1 MTEETG
7 TKQKKVKNKRS
18 PLVRFFFYFFSF
30 LIIGSLGVV
39 LLFAGISWG
48 MFGALPD
55 IKQLENPETYLAT
68 EIYTEDNVQLGKY
81 YYENRSNA
89 TYKELSPN
97 LINALVATED
107 QRYYKHAGID
117 LWGLGRVFYKTVL
130 LRQKSG
136 GGGSTITQQL
146 ALNLFADARANTL
159 PERIK
164 QKLKEWVIALQLE
177 KRYTKQEI
185 LTMYLNTVQFSGNSY
200 GIKSASKTFFNKH
213 PNELNIQEAAVLV
226 GVLKAITKYSPK
238 LAPESSLLRRNTVM
252 NQMRKNKFLSREQYD
267 SLKVLPIDDKYQTTT
282 HNEGSATYFREY
294 LRLFLTASKPEEGDY
309 YDEYAYKIDKQL
321 WEENPFYG
329 WTNKNTKP
337 DGSKYDLYRD
347 GLKIHVTLNSVLQEY
362 AEKAVEKHI
371 PALQNKFDKHWGKQE
386 PWYADKNFIKTAIK
400 RTERYRLM
408 KADDASDDDIKKA
421 FNTKV
426 KMTIFTHDG
435 DVDTVLTPLD
445 SLKYYKRLAQTGFL
459 SMNPKSGAIKAWVGG
474 INHRYFKYDHVNI
487 HSTRQVGSTFKP
499 FVYTK
504 YVEESKNICKR
515 LPNTRTSIILG
526 DGEVWSPQNSDGKET
541 ESEPMWRA
549 LALSMNNVTVNI
561 MKLLDPNAPK
571 VVKEVALSMGIKNH
585 VEEVYSICLG
595 VSSLSLIEMVSAFS
609 TFANKGYYTEP
620 FFIARIEDKNGTL
633 LTGDIMPATHEAM
646 NERTAFLM
654 LKMLQKV
661 TAGGTATRLRYLYGI
676 DYSNQIAGKTGTT
689 QNNSDGWF
697 MGVTPDLV
705 SGAWVGWDDMQV
717 RFRSTRLGSGAA
729 MALPIF
735 AHYMND
741 VYKDKRFDIRK
752 EFEIPEDTE
761 DLVFDCKKEKEENYD
776 GGLDGEDLFN
786 ENR

>member
-1 MTEETG
+1 MAEQE
-7 TKQKKVKNKRS
+7 KKNKRS
-18 PLVRFFFYFFSF
+18 PLLRFFFYFLSF

-48 MFGALPD
+48 MFGKLPD

-68 EIYTEDNVQLGKY
+68 EIYSEDNVQLGKY

-89 TYKELSPN
+89 TYKELSPH
-97 LINALVATED
+97 LIHALIATED
-107 QRYYKHAGID
+107 ERFYKHAGID
-117 LWGLGRVFYKTVL
+117 IRGLGRVFYKTVL

-146 ALNLFADARANTL
+146 ALNLFADARANSL
-159 PERIK
+159 WERIK
-164 QKLKEWVIALQLE
+164 QKLKEWVIAMQLE
-177 KRYTKQEI
+177 KRYTKDEI

-200 GIKSASKTFFNKH
+200 GIKSAAKTFFNKT
-213 PNELNIQEAAVLV
+213 PDELTIEESAVLV
-226 GVLKAITKYSPK
+226 GVLKAITKFNPK
-238 LAPESSLLRRNTVM
+238 LNYENSLLRRNTVM
-252 NQMRKNKFLSREQYD
+252 FQMKRNKYLTAEQFD
-267 SLKVLPIDDKYQTTT
+267 TLKVKPIDLRYQTST

-294 LRLFLTASKPEEGDY
+294 LRLFLTASKPNEDDY
-309 YDEYAYKIDKQL
+309 FDEYAYKIDKKL
-321 WEENPFYG
+321 WDENPYYG

-347 GLKIHVTLNSVLQEY
+347 GLKINVTLNSVLQQY
-362 AEKAVEKHI
+362 AEKAVAKHI
-371 PALQNKFDKHWGKQE
+371 PALQKKFNKHWGRQE
-386 PWYADKNFIKTAIK
+386 PWVADKNFIKTAIK

-408 KADDASDDDIKKA
+408 KADNASDDAIKKA

-426 KMTIFTHDG
+426 KMTIFTHNG
-435 DVDTVLTPLD
+435 EVDTVMTPLD
-445 SLKYYKRLAQTGFL
+445 SLKYYKRMAQTGFM
-459 SMNPKSGAIKAWVGG
+459 SMNPKTGAIKAWVGG

-487 HSTRQVGSTFKP
+487 HATRQVGSTFKP
-499 FVYTK
+499 FVYSK
-504 YVEESKNICKR
+504 YVEETKNICKR

-526 DGEVWSPQNSDGKET
+526 DGEIWSPQNSDGKET

-561 MKLLDPNAPK
+561 MKQLDPNAPK
-571 VVKEVALSMGIKNH
+571 VVKEMALNMGIKNH
-585 VEEVYSICLG
+585 LEEVYSLCLG
-595 VSSLSLIEMVSAFS
+595 VSSLSLYEMVSAFS

-620 FFIARIEDKNGTL
+620 FFIQSIEDKNGTVL
-633 LTGDIMPATHEAM
+633 IGNIMPATHEAM
-646 NERTAFLM
+646 NEKTAFLM

-676 DYSNQIAGKTGTT
+676 DYSHQIAGKTGTT

-697 MGVTPDLV
+697 LGVTPDLV

-741 VYKDKRFDIRK
+741 VYSDKRFDIRK
-752 EFEIPEDTE
+752 QFEEPEDTE
-761 DLVFDCKKEKEENYD
+761 GLVFDCKKEAQDDDYNDIDKN
-776 GGLDGEDLFN
+776 DLFD
-786 ENR
+786 

>member
-1 MTEETG
+1 MAEQE
-7 TKQKKVKNKRS
+7 KKNKRS
-18 PLVRFFFYFFSF
+18 PLLRFFFYFLSF
-30 LIIGSLGVV
+30 LIVGSLGVV

-48 MFGALPD
+48 MFGKLPD

-68 EIYTEDNVQLGKY
+68 EIYSEDNVQLGKY

-89 TYKELSPN
+89 TYKELSPH
-97 LINALVATED
+97 LIHALVATED
-107 QRYYKHAGID
+107 ERFYKHAGID
-117 LWGLGRVFYKTVL
+117 IRGLGRVFYKTVL

-146 ALNLFADARANTL
+146 ALNLFADARANSL
-159 PERIK
+159 WARIK

-177 KRYTKQEI
+177 KRYTKDEI

-200 GIKSASKTFFNKH
+200 GIKSAAKTFFNKT
-213 PNELNIQEAAVLV
+213 PDKLTVEEASVLV
-226 GVLKAITKYSPK
+226 GVLKAITKFNPK
-238 LAPESSLLRRNTVM
+238 LNYENSLLRRNTVM
-252 NQMRKNKFLSREQYD
+252 YQMKRNKFLTEVQYD
-267 SLKVLPIDDKYQTTT
+267 SLKVLPIDLKYQTST

-294 LRLFLTASKPEEGDY
+294 LRLFLTASEPEKDDY
-309 YDEYAYKIDKQL
+309 FDEYAYKIDKKL
-321 WEENPFYG
+321 WDENPYYG

-337 DGSKYDLYRD
+337 DGTKYDLYRD
-347 GLKIHVTLNSVLQEY
+347 GLKINVTLNSVLQQY
-362 AEKAVEKHI
+362 AEKAVAKHM
-371 PALQNKFDKHWGKQE
+371 PALQKKFDKHWGKQE
-386 PWYADKNFIKTAIK
+386 PWVADKNFIQTAIK

-408 KADDASDDDIKKA
+408 KADNASDDAIKKA

-426 KMTIFTHDG
+426 KMTIFTHNG
-435 DVDTVLTPLD
+435 EVDTVMTPLD
-445 SLKYYKRLAQTGFL
+445 SLKYYKRMAQTGFM
-459 SMNPKSGAIKAWVGG
+459 SMSPKTGAIKAWVGG

-487 HSTRQVGSTFKP
+487 HATRQVGSTFKP
-499 FVYTK
+499 FVYSK
-504 YVEESKNICKR
+504 YVEETKDICKR

-526 DGEVWSPQNSDGKET
+526 DGEIWSPQNSDGKET

-561 MKLLDPNAPK
+561 MKQLDPNAPK
-571 VVKEVALSMGIKNH
+571 VVKEMALNMGIKNH
-585 VEEVYSICLG
+585 LEEVYSLCLG
-595 VSSLSLIEMVSAFS
+595 VSSLSLYEMVSAFS

-620 FFIARIEDKNGTL
+620 FFIQSIEDKNGTVL
-633 LTGDIMPATHEAM
+633 IGNIMPATHEAM
-646 NERTAFLM
+646 NEKTAFLM

-676 DYSNQIAGKTGTT
+676 DYSHQIAGKTGTT

-697 MGVTPDLV
+697 LGVTPDLV

-741 VYKDKRFDIRK
+741 VYSDKRFDIRK
-752 EFEIPEDTE
+752 QFEEPEDTE
-761 DLVFDCKKEKEENYD
+761 GLVFDCKKEAQDDNYND
-776 GGLDGEDLFN
+776 IDKNDLFD
-786 ENR
+786 

>member
-1 MTEETG
+1 MAEEKKEIS
-7 TKQKKVKNKRS
+7 TKSKKNKRS
-18 PLVRFFFYFFSF
+18 PLLRFFFYFFSF
-30 LIIGSLGVV
+30 LIVCSLGVV

-48 MFGALPD
+48 MFGELPD

-68 EIYTEDNVQLGKY
+68 EIYSEDNVELGKY

-89 TYKELSPN
+89 TYEELSPN
-97 LINALVATED
+97 LINALIATED
-107 QRYYKHAGID
+107 ERFYNHAGID
-117 LWGLGRVFYKTVL
+117 LRGLGRVFYKTVL

-146 ALNLFADARANTL
+146 ALNLFEGERANSLT
-159 PERIK
+159 ERIK

-185 LTMYLNTVQFSGNSY
+185 ITMYLNTVQFSGNSY
-200 GIKSASKTFFNKH
+200 GIKSAAKTFFDTTPDK
-213 PNELNIQEAAVLV
+213 LTVQEAAVLV
-226 GVLKAITKYSPK
+226 GVLKAITKFNPK
-238 LAPESSLLRRNTVM
+238 LNYENSLLRRNTVM
-252 NQMRKNKFLSREQYD
+252 NQMRKNKFLTREQYD
-267 SLKVLPIDDKYQTTT
+267 TLKTQPIDLKYKTST

-294 LRLFLTASKPEEGDY
+294 LRIFLTAKEPDKDDY
-309 YDEYAYKIDKQL
+309 FDEYAYKIDKQM
-321 WEENPFYG
+321 WDENPYYG

-337 DGSKYDLYRD
+337 DGTKYDLYRD
-347 GLKIHVTLNSVLQEY
+347 GLKIYVTLNSVLQEY
-362 AEKAVEKHI
+362 AEKAVAEHM
-371 PALQNKFDKHWGKQE
+371 PALQKKFDKHWGKQE
-386 PWYADKNFIKTAIK
+386 PWVADKNFISTAIK

-408 KADDASDDDIKKA
+408 KVDNASDDDIKKA
-421 FNTKV
+421 FNAKRE
-426 KMTIFTHDG
+426 MTIFTHNG
-435 DVDTVLTPLD
+435 EVDTVMTPLD
-445 SLKYYKRLAQTGFL
+445 SLKYYKRLAQTGFM
-459 SMNPKSGAIKAWVGG
+459 SMNPKTGAIKAWVGG

-487 HSTRQVGSTFKP
+487 HATRQVGSTFKP
-499 FVYTK
+499 FVYSK
-504 YVEESKNICKR
+504 YVEETKNICKR

-561 MKLLDPNAPK
+561 MKKLDPNAPR
-571 VVKEVALSMGIKNH
+571 VVKEMALSMGIKNH
-585 VEEVYSICLG
+585 VEEVYSLCLG
-595 VSSLSLIEMVSAFS
+595 VSSLSLYEMVSAFS

-620 FFIARIEDKNGTL
+620 YFIARIEDKNGTL

-646 NERTAFLM
+646 NEKTAFLM

-676 DYSNQIAGKTGTT
+676 DYSHQIAGKTGTT

-697 MGVTPDLV
+697 LGVTPDLV

-752 EFEIPEDTE
+752 EFEVPDDTE
-761 DLVFDCKKEKEENYD
+761 GLVYDCKKEKEENTD
-776 GGLDGEDLFN
+776 DWDIDPDSLFD
-786 ENR
+786 

>member
-1 MTEETG
+1 MAEEKKETS
-7 TKQKKVKNKRS
+7 TKSKKNKRS
-18 PLVRFFFYFFSF
+18 PLLRFFFYFFSF
-30 LIIGSLGVV
+30 LIVCSLGVV

-48 MFGALPD
+48 MFGELPD

-68 EIYTEDNVQLGKY
+68 EIYSEDNVELGKY

-89 TYKELSPN
+89 TYEELSPN
-97 LINALVATED
+97 LINALIATED
-107 QRYYKHAGID
+107 VRFYKHAGID
-117 LWGLGRVFYKTVL
+117 IKGLGRVFYKTVL
-130 LRQKSG
+130 LRRKSG

-146 ALNLFADARANTL
+146 ALNLFEGERANSLT
-159 PERIK
+159 ERIK

-185 LTMYLNTVQFSGNSY
+185 ITMYLNTVQFSGNSY
-200 GIKSASKTFFNKH
+200 GIKSAAKTFFNKH
-213 PNELNIQEAAVLV
+213 PSELNIQEAAVLV
-226 GVLKAITKYSPK
+226 GVLKAITKYSP
-238 LAPESSLLRRNTVM
+238 SLYKENSFLRRNTVM
-252 NQMRKNKFLSREQYD
+252 SQMKKYDYITKKQYD
-267 SLKVLPIDDKYQTTT
+267 SLEKLPIELDLKNET
-282 HNEGSATYFREY
+282 HNTGTATYFREY
-294 LRLFLTASKPEEGDY
+294 LRIFLTAKEPNEDDY
-309 YDEYAYKIDKQL
+309 FDEYAYKIDKQM
-321 WEENPFYG
+321 WDENPYYG

-337 DGSKYDLYRD
+337 DGTKYDLYRD
-347 GLKIHVTLNSVLQEY
+347 GLKIYVTLNSVLQEY
-362 AEKAVEKHI
+362 AEKAVAEHM
-371 PALQNKFDKHWGKQE
+371 PALQKNFDKHWGKQE
-386 PWYADKNFIKTAIK
+386 PWVADKNFISTAIK

-408 KADDASDDDIKKA
+408 KVDNASDDDIKKA
-421 FNTKV
+421 FNAKRE
-426 KMTIFTHDG
+426 MTIFTHNG
-435 DVDTVLTPLD
+435 EVDTVMTPLD
-445 SLKYYKRLAQTGFL
+445 SLKYYKRLAQTGFM
-459 SMNPKSGAIKAWVGG
+459 SMNPKTGAIKAWVGG

-487 HSTRQVGSTFKP
+487 HATRQVGSTFKP
-499 FVYTK
+499 FVYSK
-504 YVEESKNICKR
+504 YVEETKNICKR

-561 MKLLDPNAPK
+561 MKKLDPNAPR
-571 VVKEVALSMGIKNH
+571 VVKEMALSMGIKNH
-585 VEEVYSICLG
+585 VEEVYSLCLG
-595 VSSLSLIEMVSAFS
+595 VSSLSLYEMVSAFS

-620 FFIARIEDKNGTL
+620 YFIARIEDKNGTL

-646 NERTAFLM
+646 NEKTAFLM

-676 DYSNQIAGKTGTT
+676 DYSHQIAGKTGTT

-697 MGVTPDLV
+697 LGVTPDLV

-752 EFEIPEDTE
+752 EFEVPEDTE
-761 DLVFDCKKEKEENYD
+761 GLIYDCKKEKEENTGD
-776 GGLDGEDLFN
+776 WDIDPDSLFD
-786 ENR
+786 